1 MKEYTIDGAEQLPD
15 RIIKISNFN
24 QEYYA
29 NSTID
34 SMIYKVVDS
43 LENPVKNC
51 YVVVEQKQGHAH
63 LLNSSFK
70 TNEEGIGH
78 FGIRFSDQL
87 DTLRLMLSI
96 PQYRK
101 MKDID
106 YELYFST
113 KGNIYNSKMH
123 ILEGNYQ
130 NYHNGAHYR
139 KALRVVLKD
148 QYNNPIDRQK
158 VYFKRKGSDEILFE
172 TTTDKEGIAS
182 MGGSSF
188 PGSYIEAFSDHSDTA
203 TFTLFGG
210 GFPHLSSH
218 ISDGEIVVQW
228 DKYEGENFK
237 SFTVERNDGVVIAE
251 VFDQDITSVI
261 DNSPVVIGKKY
272 TYKVIL
278 NLKNKDNAFTSYW
291 INDTIDPA
299 VSQHVGKVFKRY
311 DYKHFYS
318 FDKITQKMYTWDID
332 EFKVHKEFQF
342 NRVIEDVY
350 QTSLETQF
358 LVRTEN
364 SLLVYDAVSNSI
376 LKELKFSD
384 FLGENQGTFEYAYGV
399 ASGDVYVFFKEEKN
413 LFAYYYYDAQL
424 GTFSG
429 RNIYGKGNEYVAELC
444 AEDDEYV
451 YLKMAGYESYS
462 YRFLGTLITEKKG
475 KLNSSKYS
483 KFFNSNSL
491 YHPQMNRIYNTNGE
505 VHTLNTLTPIY
516 HQDYYASFIGV
527 TKDLQTL
534 LFANRSQFYFIDVPS
549 FNLKSQRGCY
559 VSEHI
564 DGVFFDE
571 SGSNVIVVSN
581 SVAYKTGV

>member
-1 MKEYTIDGAEQLPD
+1 MVSK
-15 RIIKISNFN
+15 FN
-24 QEYYA
+24 PGYYA
-29 NSTID
+29 NSTVD
-34 SMIYKVVDS
+34 SMIFKVVDS

-96 PQYRK
+96 PQYLK

-106 YELYFST
+106 YELYFRT
-113 KGNIYNSKMH
+113 KGNINNSKMS

-130 NYHNGAHYR
+130 NYHSSAHYR
-139 KALRVVLKD
+139 GALRVVLKD

-158 VYFKRKGSDEILFE
+158 VYFKTKGSDKIISEK
-172 TTTDKEGIAS
+172 TTDEEGIAS
-182 MGGSSF
+182 LSGSSF
-188 PGSYIEAFSDHSDTA
+188 HGNFIEAFSDHSDTV

-210 GFPHLSSH
+210 HFPNLTSHLSEGKVV
-218 ISDGEIVVQW
+218 ISW

-237 SFTVERNDGVVIAE
+237 SFTIKRNDGVVIAE
-251 VFDQDITSVI
+251 IFDQNITSVK
-261 DNSPVVIGKKY
+261 DTSPVVIGKKY
-272 TYKVIL
+272 TYNATL

-291 INDTIDPA
+291 VKDLITPT
-299 VSQHVGKVFKRY
+299 VSHHVGKVFKLY

-318 FDKITQKMYTWDID
+318 FDKDAQKMLVWDID
-332 EFKVHKEFQF
+332 EFKVHQEFQF
-342 NRVIEDVY
+342 NRQIVDAY
-350 QTSLETQF
+350 QTSLKTQF

-399 ASGDVYVFFKEEKN
+399 ASGDVYVFFKEEKS

-462 YRFLGTLITEKKG
+462 YRFLGTLLTEKKG

-516 HQDYYASFIGV
+516 HQDYYASCIGV

-549 FNLKSQRGCY
+549 FNLKSQKGCY